1 MTAPKTPPP
10 QAVFKTKTKAEKEAS
25 AAAKSGK
32 MPSPKADKK
41 PAAATKTARA
51 EKKPVERV
59 TQTADSAQP
68 DLDAMLQGLLKSTPR
83 LAEPGVQAPGQRCG
97 LVAIVGK
104 PNVGKSTL
112 LNALVGQKI
121 SITSRKAQTT
131 RHRITGM
138 HTQGATQFVFVDTP
152 GFQTVHGNAL
162 NKSLNK
168 AVQGAVSDVDLILLV
183 VEAGSF
189 TPADARV
196 LALLGKDI
204 PTILVA
210 NKLDNVHRR
219 GDIAPW
225 LQEMQQKHAFAE
237 FVPMSAKNA
246 KDVERLLGVCE
257 GFLPEQAWWYG
268 EDELTDRSEKF
279 LASELVREKLFRL
292 TGDELPYTSTVVIDK
307 FEEEPPQKKG
317 QKRLLRIAATIVVE
331 RDGHK
336 AMVIGDKGERIK
348 RIGME
353 TRVELEKLADAKVFL
368 ELWVKV
374 RSGWADDAAR
384 VRSFGYE

>member
-1 MTAPKTPPP
+1 MNDPIDSITIPP
-10 QAVFKTKTKAEKEAS
+10 AEGED
-25 AAAKSGK
+25 AAGPN
-32 MPSPKADKK
+32 PS
-41 PAAATKTARA
+41 
-51 EKKPVERV
+51 
-59 TQTADSAQP
+59 
-68 DLDAMLQGLLKSTPR
+68 
-83 LAEPGVQAPGQRCG
+83 QRCG

-138 HTQGATQFVFVDTP
+138 RTLGSTQFVFVDTP
-152 GFQTVHGNAL
+152 GFQTLHANAL
-162 NKSLNK
+162 NRSLNK
-168 AVQGAVSDVDLILLV
+168 TVVGAVSDVDLILFV

-189 TPADARV
+189 TPADERV
-196 LALLGKDI
+196 LKLLGAGI
-204 PTILVA
+204 PTVLIA

-225 LQEMQQKHAFAE
+225 LQTMQQKHAFAE
-237 FVPMSAKNA
+237 FVPMSAKNP
-246 KDVERLLGVCE
+246 KDIERLFGICE
-257 GFLPEQAWWYG
+257 KYLPEQAWWYA
-268 EDELTDRSEKF
+268 EDELTDRSERF

-307 FEEEPPQKKG
+307 FEEEPPARKG
-317 QKRLLRIAATIVVE
+317 QKRLLRIAATIVVQ

-348 RIGME
+348 RIGTE
-353 TRVELEKLADAKVFL
+353 TRQELEKLADAKVFL

-374 RSGWADDAAR
+374 RSGWADDEAR

>member
-1 MTAPKTPPP
+1 MTSKNKGGAEANANAPVV
-10 QAVFKTKTKAEKEAS
+10 QDNLEELLA
-25 AAAKSGK
+25 G
-32 MPSPKADKK
+32 MRRDLR
-41 PAAATKTARA
+41 PAG
-51 EKKPVERV
+51 PVQQEV
-59 TQTADSAQP
+59 A
-68 DLDAMLQGLLKSTPR
+68 
-83 LAEPGVQAPGQRCG
+83 GQRCG
-97 LVAIVGK
+97 LIAIVGK

-131 RHRITGM
+131 RHRITGV
-138 HTQGATQFVFVDTP
+138 HTAGATQFVFVDTP
-152 GFQTVHGNAL
+152 GFQTLHGNAL

-168 AVQGAVSDVDLILLV
+168 TVVGAVADVDLILFV

-196 LALLGKDI
+196 LALLGKSI
-204 PTILVA
+204 PTLLVA

-225 LQEMQQKHAFAE
+225 LQEMQARHSFAE
-237 FVPMSAKNA
+237 FVPMSAKNG
-246 KDVERLLGVCE
+246 KDIERLLGICE
-257 GFLPEQAWWYG
+257 TYLPEQAWWYAA
-268 EDELTDRSEKF
+268 DELTDRSERF
-279 LASELVREKLFRL
+279 MAAEMVREKLFRL

-353 TRVELEKLADAKVFL
+353 TRVELEKLFDCKVFL
-368 ELWVKV
+368 EMWVKV
-374 RSGWADDAAR
+374 RSGWADDEAR

>member
-1 MTAPKTPPP
+1 MTNPPKKTEPENTGPDT
-10 QAVFKTKTKAEKEAS
+10 QA
-25 AAAKSGK
+25 
-32 MPSPKADKK
+32 
-41 PAAATKTARA
+41 
-51 EKKPVERV
+51 
-59 TQTADSAQP
+59 
-68 DLDAMLQGLLKSTPR
+68 DLDSMLEGLLKSNAKLASPGTPV
-83 LAEPGVQAPGQRCG
+83 AGQRCG

-138 HTQGATQFVFVDTP
+138 HTQDTTQFVFVDTP
-152 GFQTVHGNAL
+152 GFQTLHGNAL

-168 AVQGAVSDVDLILLV
+168 TVQGAVADVDLILFV

-196 LALLGKDI
+196 LALLGKSI
-204 PTILVA
+204 PTLLVA

-225 LQEMQQKHAFAE
+225 LQSMQDKHAFAE
-237 FVPMSAKNA
+237 FVPMSAKSP
-246 KDVERLLGVCE
+246 KDIERLLSICE
-257 GFLPEQAWWYG
+257 NYLPEQAWWYDP
-268 EDELTDRSEKF
+268 EEITDRSEKF

-292 TGDELPYTSTVVIDK
+292 TGDELPYTSTVVIDT
-307 FEEEPPQKKG
+307 FAEEPPQKKG

-374 RSGWADDAAR
+374 RSGWADDEAR